1 MTADLQTLRGLLER
15 VRAADGPDVQLDNDI
30 CRVLQADPAF
40 VSHSLDASV
49 GLVGAALGGAT
60 SLRILLDPA
69 GAEVSLA
76 WFQDGLSGGYITGI
90 PQMAT
95 SVPLAI
101 LGSLLSALI
110 ARAEAAAHQQE
121 ETAR

>member
-1 MTADLQTLRGLLER
+1 MTTADLPTLRALLER
-15 VRAADGPDVQLDNDI
+15 VRAAEGPDVQLDNDI
-30 CRVLQADPAF
+30 CSALQADPAF
-40 VSHSLDASV
+40 VSHSIDAAV
-49 GLVGAALGGAT
+49 ALIGAALGEAT

-76 WFQDGLSGGYITGI
+76 RSRNGLSGGYIAGT

-121 ETAR
+121 ETA